1 MSAMSYILD
10 MTKPHARP
18 ADDQR
23 SFTTNEIST
32 WASLVLILVT
42 TAWYVIVIA
51 PQLSTVPVD
60 DIEWQVP
67 LLWAVGISIVG
78 AIVIAIVLSIGTA
91 IVTRQ
96 EPEGGDIRDKQIDR
110 HGTRVGLAIMAG
122 GSVLALVLAMLEVH
136 VFWIGNAVFL
146 IAALGTVIGQIVSL
160 RAYHGV
166 FRG

>member
-1 MSAMSYILD
+1 MLSETCSDPTPGKSTSTSTACELSQTSYASTGSTVFFTAMYECRGPS
-10 MTKPHARP
+10 
-18 ADDQR
+18 
-23 SFTTNEIST
+23 
-32 WASLVLILVT
+32 
-42 TAWYVIVIA
+42 
-51 PQLSTVPVD
+51 PQLSSTPVA

-78 AIVIAIVLSIGTA
+78 AIVLAIVLSIGTA